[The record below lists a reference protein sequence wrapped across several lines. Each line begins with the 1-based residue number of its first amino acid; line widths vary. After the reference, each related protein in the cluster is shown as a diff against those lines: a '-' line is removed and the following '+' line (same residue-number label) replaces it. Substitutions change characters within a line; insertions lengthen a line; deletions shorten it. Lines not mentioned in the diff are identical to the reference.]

1 MRVLVDLQALQ
12 THSKN
17 RGIGRYTRDLL
28 LALVPQL
35 EAQGAE
41 VAVFADAQL
50 PAPDW
55 PGFISFFDP
64 GEFAKNSPESTLI
77 LETFLRAQ
85 QADWVFV
92 PSPVDEGVT
101 VDFSRLPTR
110 VATICYD
117 LIPLIF
123 AERYLPNPTDRAS
136 YDAAIATIRTADQ
149 VFGISEATC
158 ADTVR
163 LLHRAPSTVHNIAAG
178 ASAFF
183 QPLSEEERAHGAEAL
198 RTEFGLEPEGFVLYT
213 GGDEWRKNM
222 DGLIRGFARLSV
234 ARKNALKLVI
244 ACRLRPEVIAELREV
259 ARKEGIAERL
269 VLTNFVPDETLR
281 TLYGLC
287 ALFTFPSRYEGFGL
301 PIIEALG
308 CGAAVCA
315 ADNSSL
321 RELVTD
327 PAHRYDPESPQSIA
341 DCLERLLAD
350 PVRLKKLRTEAP
362 TQAAMW
368 SWEASARRVAGVLLA
383 TTDPPPVFS
392 VAATRLVMPS
402 IAHVSPL
409 PPSRSGIADY
419 SAELLPY
426 LHHHLP
432 LTSFPHDGTPA
443 LERHSLIIRQ
453 LGNSEVHGQMYA
465 ELKRIAGVTV
475 LHDYGLGSILHFI
488 SQHRPE
494 WGVRFADELRHHG
507 GTELA
512 SEVQAK
518 LTSGTWQLGELGE
531 RGVFVNRRIFTRSL
545 GVIVHSKWARS
556 QALSD
561 HGDLCPV
568 TVIPHQ
574 MALPRPAEQE
584 PAALRAKLDVPQE
597 TLLVVAPGFL
607 AETKRSVPLLEAF
620 AQLHTQ
626 HPQSSLVY
634 VGSAEFFPG
643 GSLDSEI
650 RKRGL
655 ENAVRVTGYVPHETL
670 EDYLRVADVGVALR
684 YPFGGETSGSVLRLL
699 AHGTPLIVTKIG
711 SFAELP
717 EDVALRI
724 CPPTQDDE
732 IAELVTALSTLA
744 NDKAKRQAMG
754 TAAREWIARTC
765 APDTCARQYAAFI
778 AEISTLPETRQKLAA
793 DAAARTVAERGNA
806 SELLWE
812 RLRGALG

>member
-17 RGIGRYTRDLL
+17 RGIGRYTKDLL

-41 VAVFADAQL
+41 VVVFADAQL
-50 PAPDW
+50 PAPEW
-55 PGFISFFDP
+55 PLSSVTLFDP
-64 GEFAKNSPESTLI
+64 GDFAKNSPESTLV
-77 LETFLRAQ
+77 LETFLRVQ
-85 QADWVFV
+85 RADWVFV

-101 VDFSRLPTR
+101 VDFSKLPTL

-123 AERYLPNPTDRAS
+123 AERYLPNPIDRAS

-163 LLHRAPSTVHNIAAG
+163 LLNRAPATVHNIAAG
-178 ASAFF
+178 TSAFF
-183 QPLSEEERAHGAEAL
+183 RPLSEGERAHGSKTL
-198 RTEFGLEPEGFVLYT
+198 HTQFGLEPEGFVLYT

-222 DGLIRGFARLSV
+222 DGLIRGFARLS
-234 ARKNALKLVI
+234 ATRKNALKLVI
-244 ACRLRPEVIAELREV
+244 ACRLRPEVITELTEV
-259 ARKEGIAERL
+259 ARKEGIVERL
-269 VLTNFVPDETLR
+269 VLTNFVSDETLR
-281 TLYGLC
+281 ALYGLC

-350 PVRLKKLRTEAP
+350 PVQLKKLRAEAP
-362 TQAAMW
+362 MRAAGW
-368 SWEASARRVAGVLLA
+368 SWETSARRVAEVLLA
-383 TTDPPPVFS
+383 TSENPPVFS
-392 VAATRLVMPS
+392 VAATRLALPS

-419 SAELLPY
+419 SAELLPH
-426 LHHHLP
+426 LHRHLP

-443 LERHSLIIRQ
+443 LERHHLIVRQ
-453 LGNSEVHGQMYA
+453 LGNSEVHGPMYA
-465 ELKRIAGVTV
+465 ELKRIAGITV
-475 LHDYGLGSILHFI
+475 LHDYGLGSMLHFI
-488 SQHRPE
+488 SQNRPE

-507 GTELA
+507 GAALA

-518 LTSGTWQLGELGE
+518 LTRGAWQLGELGE
-531 RGVFVNRRIFTRSL
+531 HGVFVNRRIFTRSL
-545 GVIVHSKWARS
+545 GVIVHSEWAKN
-556 QALSD
+556 QAQRE

-574 MALPRPAEQE
+574 MALPEQRP
-584 PAALRAKLDVPQE
+584 PHGLRARLDVPE
-597 TLLVVAPGFL
+597 DALLIVAPGFL

-620 AQLHTQ
+620 ARLHAQ
-626 HPQSSLVY
+626 HPQSYLVY

-650 RKRGL
+650 QKRGL
-655 ENAVRVTGYVPHETL
+655 EKSVRVTGYVPLETL
-670 EDYLRVADVGVALR
+670 EDYLRAADIGMVLR

-699 AHGTPLIVTKIG
+699 AHGTPLIVTEIG
-711 SFAELP
+711 SFGELP

-724 CPPTQDDE
+724 CPPTQGDE
-732 IAELVTALSTLA
+732 VGELVAALSSLA
-744 NDKAKRQAMG
+744 NDASKRHAMG
-754 TAAREWIARTC
+754 TAAQEWIARTC
-765 APDTCARQYAAFI
+765 APDTCARQYAAFVDDVL
-778 AEISTLPETRQKLAA
+778 AQPETLQKLAA
-793 DAAARTVAERGNA
+793 DAAARAVAERGNA
-806 SELLWE
+806 SEQLWE
-812 RLRGALG
+812 RLRSALG